1 MKRLFDFFFSL
12 IAVLLLS
19 PIMVFIYISVRIS
32 MGKPVLFTQERIG
45 LGEAK
50 LKIYKFRT
58 MSNDKDCSGK
68 LLPNS
73 ERVTA
78 LGRLLRKSSLDEL
91 PSLFNVISGDMSLVG
106 PRPLLVSY
114 LPYYKREHRVRH
126 SVKPGI
132 TGLAQV
138 NGRNATTWQK
148 RLDFDAEYVKNRS
161 LLLDIKILFLT
172 VYKVIKS
179 EGVEGQSDLSI
190 IPLSK
195 DISYLGE
202 EHD

>member
-1 MKRLFDFFFSL
+1 MKRLFDIICSI
-12 IAVLLLS
+12 IALMLLS
-19 PIMVFIYISVRIS
+19 PALIITALIIRITIGTPVFFI
-32 MGKPVLFTQERIG
+32 QERVG
-45 LGEAK
+45 LDE
-50 LKIYKFRT
+50 KIIRLFKFRSMT
-58 MSNDKDCSGK
+58 NETDEEGN
-68 LLPNS
+68 LLPNHV
-73 ERVTA
+73 RVTKF
-78 LGRLLRKSSLDEL
+78 GRFIRKTSLDEL
-91 PSLFNVISGDMSLVG
+91 PSLLNVLKGELSLVG

-114 LPYYKREHRVRH
+114 LPYYKLEHKVRH

-148 RLDFDAEYVKNRS
+148 RLDFDAYYVENGS
-161 LLLDIKILFLT
+161 FLLDMKIIFLT

-179 EGVEGQSDLSI
+179 DGVEGQSDLSI

-195 DISYLGE
+195 DENYLGN